1 MSEYSYSVILL
12 LISVLISSVSQ
23 ILLKKSALK
32 KYPSKLAE
40 YLNAFVISA
49 YALFFL
55 STILTMLSLR
65 QVPLSMQPILESA
78 SYVYISV
85 MGYFFLKE
93 QFSRRKILGIGL
105 IILGIFVYSL

>member
-1 MSEYSYSVILL
+1 MSEYSCSVILL
-12 LISVLISSVSQ
+12 LVSVLISSVSQ
-23 ILLKKSALK
+23 IILKKSALK
-32 KYPSKLAE
+32 KYPTRFAE
-40 YLNAFVISA
+40 YLNVSVISA

-65 QVPLSMQPILESA
+65 HVPLSMQPILESV
-78 SYVYISV
+78 SYIYISV

-93 QFSRRKILGIGL
+93 RFSRRKILGIIL

>member
-12 LISVLISSVSQ
+12 LASVLISSVSQ
-23 ILLKKSALK
+23 IILKKSALK
-32 KYPSKLAE
+32 KYPTRLPE
-40 YLNAFVISA
+40 YLNVSVISA

-65 QVPLSMQPILESA
+65 HVPLSMQPILESV
-78 SYVYISV
+78 SYIYISV

-93 QFSRRKILGIGL
+93 RFSRRKVLGIVL